1 MSWTK
6 AEKKLITT
14 VIVFIF
20 ISVNLVSYFVI
31 RHVLDMSIYEQNYNN
46 EQQRFIKKIGK
57 KVHPFYGLSSGNQI
71 GFKSDISVEK
81 NFISVSP
88 SSVSY
93 DEQIKVLVVGGSV
106 AAHLSLER
114 LNIKPNLLARRLN
127 ELYSTNRFVVYNAHL
142 AGKAASAT
150 F

>member
-1 MSWTK
+1 
-6 AEKKLITT
+6 
-14 VIVFIF
+14 
-20 ISVNLVSYFVI
+20 
-31 RHVLDMSIYEQNYNN
+31 MSIYSKTITMNS
-46 EQQRFIKKIGK
+46 RDLLKKLV

-127 ELYSTNRFVVYNAHL
+127 ELYSTNRFVYNA
-142 AGKAASAT
+142 AFGGGKQPQQLLNYFISIY
-150 F
+150 